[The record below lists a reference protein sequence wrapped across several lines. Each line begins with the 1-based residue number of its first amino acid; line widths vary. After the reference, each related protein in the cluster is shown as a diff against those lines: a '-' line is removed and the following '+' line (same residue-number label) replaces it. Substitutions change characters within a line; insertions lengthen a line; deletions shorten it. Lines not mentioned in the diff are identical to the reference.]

1 MRNVKKDRIVGIG
14 AILAAIFFFYH
25 TGSIKVPENIVD
37 PGPRLLPYLAE
48 ALMAICGIGMMVESE
63 IKKEEEKAYLT
74 KDGWKRLGIAFVVLI
89 GYAIGLTY
97 VGFVWATPFMAF
109 VLINMLSGEKK
120 IPLVVNVIVPI
131 VITVVLYLIFAKGF
145 GVMLP
150 QGKF

>member
-1 MRNVKKDRIVGIG
+1 MKKDRLVGIG

-25 TGSIKVPENIVD
+25 TGSIKVPDNIVD

-48 ALMAICGIGMMVESE
+48 ALMVICGIGMIVESE
-63 IKKEEEKAYLT
+63 IKNKEEKAYLT
-74 KDGWKRLGIAFVVLI
+74 KDGWKRMGIAFGVLI
-89 GYAIGLTY
+89 AYAIALTY
-97 VGFVWATPFMAF
+97 IGFLWATPFMAF

-120 IPLVVNVIVPI
+120 VSLTENIILSI
-131 VITVVLYLIFAKGF
+131 VITAGLYLMFAKGF